1 MNYIDIAIVGLV
13 IFGAVKGFSKGF
25 VVEAA
30 SLIALILGLIGALL
44 FSTTIGE
51 LLEHFFDTDRI
62 PPSGVLFILTFIAI
76 IIGVNFLAK
85 FLTRVLKMAALG
97 GLNRI
102 LGAVFGG
109 LKFVLI
115 LSGFILILD
124 QFTFL
129 FTFMEDD
136 IIEQSEFYKPVKS
149 IGSFVL
155 EWLLDKKDLLPQE
168 LVYHF

>member
-25 VVEAA
+25 IIEAA

-44 FSTTIGE
+44 FSSTVGT
-51 LLEHFFDTDRI
+51 LLESFIDADRI

-76 IIGVNFLAK
+76 IIGINLLAK

-97 GLNRI
+97 GLNRL
-102 LGAVFGG
+102 LGSVFGG
-109 LKFVLI
+109 LKFILI
-115 LSGFILILD
+115 LSAITLILD
-124 QFTFL
+124 QFEFL

-136 IIEQSEFYKPVKS
+136 IIDESQFYEPVKS
-149 IGSFVL
+149 IGSIVL
-155 EWLLDKKDLLPQE
+155 EWLLDKKDLLPEE
-168 LVYHF
+168 LV